1 MKELAVKTHKF
12 ENTKNELKRFSEQSI
27 KDIELRKV
35 EVAGGFLWLGNH
47 KVTGDELN
55 ELTSDIQKHLIK
67 NNEFHTKFIKEFGQV
82 YQALEALD
90 KEYIQAILMAIKS
103 SEKANEDVKIAQKD
117 IGKTIDLQKKTILAL
132 KTFKD
137 KIEKYEHLKDIDIL
151 WDESD
156 SVKEKISETNKRVIS
171 SKKTIDKNIESI
183 KKLEKT
189 DNNNL
194 KLIKEL
200 ETFKEVSSKSIET
213 LKTFKDKIEKY
224 EHLKDIDQLW
234 DVSLEHKSCLQN
246 VSDQLNE
253 HEQTM
258 SLQKEIVNKHE
269 EKVNLQSEKILDQ
282 AEFIEK
288 IFQQG
293 SEQAEQISIQAVE
306 IDKLENIIK
315 DMQGVNIEKNI
326 QTCKKIK
333 FAFGLAGAAMF
344 LVILEFI
351 LIMTG
356 VI

>member
-1 MKELAVKTHKF
+1 MKELAIKTHKF
-12 ENTKNELKRFSEQSI
+12 EKSKNELKKFSEQSI

-55 ELTSDIQKHLIK
+55 ELTADIQKHLIK

-117 IGKTIDLQKKTILAL
+117 IGKTIELQKKTILAL
-132 KTFKD
+132 KTFK
-137 KIEKYEHLKDIDIL
+137 E
-151 WDESD
+151 
-156 SVKEKISETNKRVIS
+156 N
-171 SKKTIDKNIESI
+171 
-183 KKLEKT
+183 
-189 DNNNL
+189 
-194 KLIKEL
+194 
-200 ETFKEVSSKSIET
+200 
-213 LKTFKDKIEKY
+213 IEKY

-253 HEQTM
+253 YEQTM
-258 SLQKEIVNKHE
+258 SMQKEILNKHE
-269 EKVNLQSEKILDQ
+269 EKVNLQSEKTLDQ
-282 AEFIEK
+282 AEYLEQ
-288 IFQQG
+288 IFQQN
-293 SEQAEQISIQAVE
+293 SEQAEQISMQAGVIE
-306 IDKLENIIK
+306 NLESIIK
-315 DMQGVNIEKNI
+315 EMQEVNNEKNI
-326 QTCKKIK
+326 QTCKKMK
-333 FAFGLAGAAMF
+333 FAFGLAGGAMF

-356 VI
+356 VV